1 MIHPALQSLRRR
13 LSSFPPATGAALYML
28 LAALCFLGTPQL
40 IAGERPAFNSPPLV
54 ILQVCFI
61 LVSGYILHRVLARHA
76 SFTER
81 FAEETQA
88 DELLSKLFDQTF
100 IGMAVLSVENRRF
113 LRVNEQCC
121 RLTGFSREELS
132 RKVAR
137 ELLHPDDL
145 DAVVSS
151 VLKVRTGATDSVV
164 FETRIIRQDGSVI
177 FIDTEIKAARKADG
191 SLDYLFATAQDIT
204 PRKMHEMALN
214 IANAQLKSSQT
225 ELRLQNEDLLN
236 TKAALEESR
245 RGYVDLYE
253 HAPVAYFAIS
263 PEGTIQRVNIIGS
276 TMLAVGTEAL
286 IGKRFSTF
294 VDDSSSAQWERF
306 LDDAK
311 HDNKRHKQELALRR
325 SDGAIIYVNAKSTL
339 QSSPDTSTAIRLTL
353 ADITFQKTMEQS
365 LRILSEAVEQSPASI
380 VITDTSGAIEYVNAA
395 FVRHTGYTR
404 EETLGRN
411 PRILQSGQTPPE
423 NFQAMW
429 AALTRGESWKGEF
442 HNRRKNGSLFVEFAV
457 VAPIRQAGSQISHYV
472 AVKEDI
478 TEKKRLGAELDKY
491 RFHLEEVVEQRT
503 AQLAEARIHA
513 EAANI
518 AKSAFLANMSHE
530 IRTPMNAIVGLT
542 HLLRNSDPSPRQLE
556 RLDKI
561 DTAANH
567 LLALINNILD
577 LSKIESGRMELE
589 ETDFLLSSITDSV
602 RSMIAN
608 EAREKRLPVSID
620 LGDAP
625 LWLRGDPTRLRQALL
640 NYSGNAV
647 KFTDHGQITIRT
659 ELLLEDARGLIVR
672 FQVEDT
678 GIGIPPEKL
687 EGIFRA
693 FEQADT
699 SITRRYGGT
708 GLGLAITQRLAHLMG
723 GDAGVESQPGQGST
737 FWFTARL
744 QHGRGIMPNPSAA
757 RQEDHE
763 HELRQKHSG
772 MRVLL
777 ADDVEVNLEVARLLL
792 HGAGLQVDSAHNGR
806 EAVDMIRTTPYDLV
820 LMDVQMPVMNGLE
833 ATRLIRKLPGR
844 AATPILAMTANAYE
858 EDRRACLDAGM
869 NDFVAKPVDPEKLYA
884 VLLRWLPRTEGAEMK
899 KPETA
904 HATALAPVA
913 ATESGL
919 SRHLA
924 GVSWIDI
931 EAGLARVRNNEDK
944 FRQLIRLFL
953 QEHRGDLKK
962 ISAAL
967 AESDLQTIEQVA
979 HSLKGAAG
987 LIGAMKVATMAMSL
1001 LETVRKGEDDQGAL
1015 FVCLTALEAPFHEL
1029 VEGLDNTGT
1038 GVAENAVVENS
1049 PTDPVALP
1057 FLDHRAR
1064 HMLLQLERLLRDG
1077 DINATE
1083 FARKESENLLNA
1095 LGKSAETLLA
1105 AIDIFDYER
1114 ALLELQSAK
1123 VRTTEAD

>member
-1 MIHPALQSLRRR
+1 MTHPVLQSLRQR
-13 LSSFPPATGAALYML
+13 LSSLPPVTGAALYML
-28 LAALCFLGTPQL
+28 LAALCILGTPQL
-40 IAGERPAFNSPPLV
+40 IAGERPAFDSSPLV
-54 ILQVCFI
+54 ILQVFFI
-61 LVSGYILHRVLARHA
+61 LVSGYLLHRILTQRANFSAR
-76 SFTER
+76 SQ
-81 FAEETQA
+81 EENQA
-88 DELLSKLFDQTF
+88 DLLLSNLFDQAF
-100 IGMAVLSVENRRF
+100 IAMAILSVETRKI
-113 LRVNEQCC
+113 LKVNEQCC
-121 RLTGFSREELS
+121 RISGFSRDELTLML
-132 RKVAR
+132 AR

-145 DAVVSS
+145 VTVTGNVLEILSEKAVS
-151 VLKVRTGATDSVV
+151 TV
-164 FETRIIRQDGSVI
+164 FETRALRKDGSVI
-177 FIDTEIKAARKADG
+177 FINAEIRGVHKADG
-191 SLDYLFATAQDIT
+191 SLAYLYATLEDIT
-204 PRKMHEMALN
+204 TRKMHEMALN
-214 IANAQLKSSQT
+214 IANAQLRSSQT
-225 ELRLQNEDLLN
+225 ELRLQNEDLQQ

-245 RGYVDLYE
+245 QGYVDLYE
-253 HAPVAYFAIS
+253 HAPVAYFAVS
-263 PEGTIQRVNIIGS
+263 PKGIIQRVNVMGS
-276 TMLAVGTEAL
+276 SMLTVGTEAL
-286 IGKRFSTF
+286 IGKSFSAF
-294 VDDSSSAQWERF
+294 VDGSSAARWKEF
-306 LDDAK
+306 LEDAA
-311 HDNKRHKQELALRR
+311 HSNVQNREELTLRR
-325 SDGAIIYVNAKSTL
+325 SDGAIIYVHAKSTL
-339 QSSPDTSTAIRLTL
+339 QSSSDTSTAIRLTL
-353 ADITFQKTMEQS
+353 ADITLQKTMEQS
-365 LRILSEAVEQSPASI
+365 LRILSEAVEQSPEAI
-380 VITDTSGAIEYVNAA
+380 VITDTTGAIEYVNAA
-395 FVRHTGYTR
+395 FVKHTGYTR

-411 PRILQSGQTPPE
+411 PRILQSGQTPSKI
-423 NFQAMW
+423 FAAMW
-429 AALTRGESWKGEF
+429 AALKKGESWKGEF
-442 HNRRKNGSLFVEFAV
+442 HNRRKDGSLFVEFAV
-457 VAPIRQAGSQISHYV
+457 VAPIRQSDDQISHYV

-503 AQLAEARIHA
+503 TQLAEARGHA

-542 HLLRNSDPSPRQLE
+542 HLLRNSDPTPRQLE

-561 DTAANH
+561 DTAADH

-620 LGDAP
+620 LGDVP

-647 KFTDHGQITIRT
+647 KFTESGQITIRT
-659 ELLLEDARGLIVR
+659 ELLSEDAEGLVVR
-672 FQVEDT
+672 FQVEDS
-678 GIGIPPEKL
+678 GIGIPPEKID
-687 EGIFRA
+687 GIFSA

-723 GDAGVESQPGQGST
+723 GNAGVESQPGQGSA

-744 QHGRGIMPNPSAA
+744 QRGRGIMPNVGAA
-757 RQEDHE
+757 RPEDHE
-763 HELRQKHSG
+763 HELRQKHG
-772 MRVLL
+772 DARVLL

-806 EAVDMIRTTPYDLV
+806 EAVDMIRSTPYDIV

-884 VLLRWLPRTEGAEMK
+884 VLLRWLPLTEGAEMMT
-899 KPETA
+899 PEISHTTA
-904 HATALAPVA
+904 PAPVA
-913 ATESGL
+913 PQESGL
-919 SRHLA
+919 SWHLA

-931 EAGLARVRNNEDK
+931 AAGLARVRNNEDK

-953 QEHRGDLKK
+953 QEHRGDLEK

-987 LIGAMKVATMAMSL
+987 LIGAMKVASMAMSL

-1038 GVAENAVVENS
+1038 GITP
-1049 PTDPVALP
+1049 PTVDDDGSNDSSAPPA
-1057 FLDHRAR
+1057 LDHRAR
-1064 HMLLQLERLLRDG
+1064 HMLLQLEHLLRDG

-1083 FARKESENLLNA
+1083 FARKESENLLTA

-1105 AIDIFDYER
+1105 AIDIFDYEL
-1114 ALLELQSAK
+1114 ALLELRSA
-1123 VRTTEAD
+1123 RSGMAEID